1 MSSVMSTLPPAPH
14 SSRPSSKTSNPAP
27 LSALPSWAARLA
39 LGALERLD
47 QGVLHLELPD
57 GSSRLY
63 GRGEHSAAL
72 HIRDW
77 AVFDRLLRG
86 GDIGFAE
93 AFLDGQWDT
102 PDLSGL
108 LALLAANRDALD
120 APLYGSLA
128 GRIMHR
134 LVHLLRA
141 NTRSGSRRNIAA
153 HYDLGNDFYSLWLD
167 AGMTYSSA
175 IFSSKSQSL
184 EDAQAAK
191 YQRVLDALQP
201 EPGSR
206 ILEIGC
212 GWGAFAERAASA
224 GHHVTG
230 VSLSRR
236 QLEYATSRIERA
248 GLAERAQFEFRDYR
262 DLSGQY
268 DAVASIEMVEAVGER
283 WWPTYF
289 TRIAAALAPGGRA
302 VVQSILIEDNLFDR
316 YRRGSDFIQKYIF
329 PGGMLP
335 SGKRFKELAEH
346 AGLSVVDDFRFGP
359 DYART
364 LELWRESFTEKLD
377 AVRALGFDERF
388 LRMWHFYYAYCE
400 AGFNSGSTDVAQ
412 FTLVK
417 K

>member
-1 MSSVMSTLPPAPH
+1 MSSVLSTLPPPQSKRPA
-14 SSRPSSKTSNPAP
+14 SRPSNPDSLP
-27 LSALPSWAARLA
+27 ALPSWSARLA

-47 QGVLHLELPD
+47 QGVLEVELPD
-57 GSSRLY
+57 GSRRSY
-63 GRGEHSAAL
+63 GRGEYSAEM
-72 HIRDW
+72 HVRDW
-77 AVFDRLLRG
+77 AVFDRVLRG

-108 LALLAANRDALD
+108 LTLLAANRDALD

-141 NTRSGSRRNIAA
+141 NTRAGSRRNIAA
-153 HYDLGNDFYSLWLD
+153 HYDLGNDFYTLWLD

-175 IFSSKSQSL
+175 IFNSKSQSL
-184 EDAQAAK
+184 EDAQTAK
-191 YQRVLDALQP
+191 YQRVIDALQP

-212 GWGAFAERAASA
+212 GWGAFAERAAAA

-236 QLEYATSRIERA
+236 QLEYAAARIERA
-248 GLAERAQFEFRDYR
+248 GLTERAQFEFRDYR
-262 DLSGQY
+262 DISGQY
-268 DAVASIEMVEAVGER
+268 DAVASIEMIEAVGER
-283 WWPTYF
+283 WWPDYF
-289 TRIAAALAPGGRA
+289 SRIATALVPGGRA
-302 VVQSILIEDNLFDR
+302 VVQSILIEDELFDR

-335 SGKRFKELAEH
+335 SGKRFRELAEN
-346 AGLSVVDDFRFGP
+346 AGLSVVDDFRFGA

-364 LELWRESFTEKLD
+364 LELWRERFTEKLD